1 MLETLNNVAVSL
13 DVFGIVI
20 DVILLGWF
28 YYTYRKSPGAVMGK
42 YTKIL
47 IGAILLSLANK
58 ILLGNLMFIS
68 FVEIGLII
76 YALYMITKERNR
88 YY

>member
-1 MLETLNNVAVSL
+1 
-13 DVFGIVI
+13 
-20 DVILLGWF
+20 
-28 YYTYRKSPGAVMGK
+28 MGK

-58 ILLGNLMFIS
+58 ILLGNFMFIS

>member
-1 MLETLNNVAVSL
+1 
-13 DVFGIVI
+13 
-20 DVILLGWF
+20 
-28 YYTYRKSPGAVMGK
+28 MGK

-47 IGAILLSLANK
+47 IAAILLSLANK

-68 FVEIGLII
+68 FVEIGLVI

>member
-1 MLETLNNVAVSL
+1 MLETLNTVIVSM
-13 DVFGIVI
+13 DIFGIVI
-20 DVILLGWF
+20 DVVILGWF
-28 YYTYRKSPGAVMGK
+28 YYTYRKNSGAVMGK

-68 FVEIGLII
+68 FVEIGLVV
-76 YALYMITKERNR
+76 YALYMMTKERRR

>member
-1 MLETLNNVAVSL
+1 
-13 DVFGIVI
+13 
-20 DVILLGWF
+20 
-28 YYTYRKSPGAVMGK
+28 MGK

-68 FVEIGLII
+68 FVEIGLVV
-76 YALYMITKERNR
+76 YALYMMTKERRR

>member
-1 MLETLNNVAVSL
+1 
-13 DVFGIVI
+13 
-20 DVILLGWF
+20 
-28 YYTYRKSPGAVMGK
+28 MGK

-88 YY
+88 YYWRYTKTSNENFFGNMSYAYKV

>member
-1 MLETLNNVAVSL
+1 
-13 DVFGIVI
+13 
-20 DVILLGWF
+20 
-28 YYTYRKSPGAVMGK
+28 MGK

-76 YALYMITKERNR
+76 YALYWISHLSVLEIDIIEDIPKPAMKIFSAI
-88 YY
+88 

>member
-1 MLETLNNVAVSL
+1 
-13 DVFGIVI
+13 
-20 DVILLGWF
+20 
-28 YYTYRKSPGAVMGK
+28 MGK

-76 YALYMITKERNR
+76 YALYWISHLSVLEIFYTSMGKSW
-88 YY
+88 YLVDLYLHLFV